1 MEECSIKFRGVSV
14 AVGMPFDSDDFI
26 GSVPVHSS
34 SRVGYAWQ
42 SPDGWHGDVPRFFF
56 STLSPFAIMPS
67 HRPYP
72 ASEGFDNPLGEF
84 LRHYGKLLFLAP
96 LVFIAI
102 AAAFTSYYIVQPEE
116 EAVVKRFGRVI
127 AINQPGMHFKIPF
140 GIDTVQSVPT
150 ARVLKEEFGFRS
162 SNGEGRTQYRK
173 DRAHTVESLMLTG
186 DLKVIDVEWV
196 VQYRISDPAKFL
208 HTARDPRQTLRDNSE
223 AVMRRIV
230 GNSLGSDVLTE
241 KRVQVSTLA
250 REELQD
256 LLDSFDVGIQIST
269 IELQDV
275 TPPELVKPA
284 FNEVNQ
290 AEQERE
296 RLINEAEKRRNQ
308 VIPRAE
314 GQASQIIAEA
324 EAYRA
329 ERVNRSRGEAGR
341 FTSILEQYALAPE
354 ITRRRLYLE
363 MIDKVLPSTGQ
374 IYILPEGQ
382 MSPLPLLNLGRDAV
396 PSVSP
401 DASTPVTTSSRARAT
416 QSR

>member
-1 MEECSIKFRGVSV
+1 M
-14 AVGMPFDSDDFI
+14 
-26 GSVPVHSS
+26 
-34 SRVGYAWQ
+34 
-42 SPDGWHGDVPRFFF
+42 
-56 STLSPFAIMPS
+56 LN
-67 HRPYP
+67 RPYP
-72 ASEGFDNPLGEF
+72 ASEGSDNPLLDLFEQ
-84 LRHYGKLLFLAP
+84 YGKFLLLAP
-96 LVFIAI
+96 VILALLIGGI
-102 AAAFTSYYIVQPEE
+102 TSYYIVQPEE

-127 AINQPGMHFKIPF
+127 AINQPGLHFKLPF
-140 GIDTVQSVPT
+140 GIDRVQPVPT

-162 SNGEGRTQYRK
+162 IGSDNRTQYRK
-173 DRAHTVESLMLTG
+173 DRMHRVESLMLTG

-196 VQYRISDPAKFL
+196 VQYRIGDPDKFL
-208 HTARDPRQTLRDNSE
+208 HRARDPRGTLRDNAE

-241 KRVQVSTLA
+241 KRVQVSTAA
-250 REELQD
+250 RVELQE
-256 LLDSFDVGIQIST
+256 LLNSFDLGIQITT

-324 EAYRA
+324 EGYRA
-329 ERVNRSRGEAGR
+329 ERVNRARGEAGR
-341 FTSILEQYALAPE
+341 FTSILEQYQQAPD

-363 MIDKVLPSTGQ
+363 MIDNVLPRAGQ
-374 IYILPEGQ
+374 IYIMQEGHT
-382 MSPLPLLNLGRDAV
+382 PPVPLLNLSRETTL
-396 PSVSP
+396 PQP
-401 DASTPVTTSSRARAT
+401 ASTR
-416 QSR
+416 